1 MITRHLTCAFQADIE
16 NVEDFLGQNG
26 PSIKALIVDGSRP
39 IEPRIWDALP
49 NLGLIACL
57 GAGYEAIDMDAAR
70 TRGITVSRARTV
82 NHEDV
87 ADLAI
92 GLALSAVRGIGKG
105 DRLIR
110 RGGWRSAHSFPL
122 TPSMRDLTF
131 GIVGLG
137 DIGSAIGKRISAFS
151 DNVLWWGPRRKGGV
165 AWPRAGT
172 LLELAR
178 LSQVLFVAARAGSK
192 NRHMIGRD
200 ILAALGPA
208 GYLINISRG
217 ALIDEYAL
225 EESLR
230 SGAIAGAALDV
241 FDKEPPDSTKFQDL
255 DNLTVTPHVGGWTQ
269 RSLSDATEM
278 LIQNVK
284 NFLDGKPVS
293 SL

>member
-1 MITRHLTCAFQADIE
+1 
-16 NVEDFLGQNG
+16 
-26 PSIKALIVDGSRP
+26 
-39 IEPRIWDALP
+39 
-49 NLGLIACL
+49 
-57 GAGYEAIDMDAAR
+57 
-70 TRGITVSRARTV
+70 
-82 NHEDV
+82 
-87 ADLAI
+87 
-92 GLALSAVRGIGKG
+92 
-105 DRLIR
+105 
-110 RGGWRSAHSFPL
+110 
-122 TPSMRDLTF
+122 
-131 GIVGLG
+131 
-137 DIGSAIGKRISAFS
+137 
-151 DNVLWWGPRRKGGV
+151 
-165 AWPRAGT
+165 
-172 LLELAR
+172 
-178 LSQVLFVAARAGSK
+178 
-192 NRHMIGRD
+192 MIGRD